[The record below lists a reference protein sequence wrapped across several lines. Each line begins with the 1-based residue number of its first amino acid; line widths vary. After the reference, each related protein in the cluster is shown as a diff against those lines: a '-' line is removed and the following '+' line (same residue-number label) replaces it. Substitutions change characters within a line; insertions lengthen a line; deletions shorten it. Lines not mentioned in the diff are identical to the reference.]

1 MSIDPRSIPRYPA
14 LPLQED
20 YPSNL
25 LRMNIYS
32 QYMYIVLYLIMRVV
46 PFVGHPVTDRLIV
59 VLLCVVIRQILSWLM
74 LILTTN
80 FLKKCAKIFPIDYLP
95 VAPIIITKYRQQ
107 NRTDGNEYVW
117 LREADDRKT
126 LLSDNSR
133 SRCDWRWSTM
143 WFNFSKFLIPHI
155 DHH

>member
-1 MSIDPRSIPRYPA
+1 MSIDPRSIPPSPA

-107 NRTDGNEYVW
+107 NGTERMAMSTYDCVR
-117 LREADDRKT
+117 LTIAKLFCLITRDRAVIGVG
-126 LLSDNSR
+126 R
-133 SRCDWRWSTM
+133 RCDLI
-143 WFNFSKFLIPHI
+143 FQNF
-155 DHH
+155 